1 MHARICMFQSP
12 LDLFQRRL
20 HAAVSSTIE
29 MVWAAQHTGRVR
41 YVLGL
46 GGSEP
51 LGSVDPTKLG
61 ETPSRSNNV
70 CRRNADFSLKRY
82 CAEVGWPVIRLVF
95 DLRNGSEVKVLCVNF
110 YTWIVS
116 PVTH

>member
-1 MHARICMFQSP
+1 MFQSP

-70 CRRNADFSLKRY
+70 CRPNADFSLKRY
-82 CAEVGWPVIRLVF
+82 CAEIGWPVIRLVF
-95 DLRNGSEVKVLCVNF
+95 DLQNGSEVKVLCVNF